1 MKELERYI
9 YETLGL
15 DIHPEP
21 VIRQK
26 LGSLP
31 MFIVETYRIY
41 DTILFNRELVLAEL
55 QNMEAFSIL
64 QAEKHIDL
72 LKNILQKNVVLVI
85 PELSAINRKR
95 LIEKGINFIV
105 PGKHLYLPEL
115 LIDLRE
121 NFSHPRATRKK
132 KKLLPSAQLLVIY
145 YILHRDGKWEIE
157 EHSFKEIAEKLGYT
171 AMAITKAIEN
181 LKYHEIIDVNGEK
194 EKFIRFRLSR
204 AEMWHDLEK
213 RNLLVSPVLKRV
225 YVDEKP
231 ADIVML
237 RSNESALPE
246 FSDMSPSRQEFYAI
260 EKNVFYGLQ
269 KDNVLVNFNENE
281 GQYCLEV
288 WKYNPLTLVGEMHDN
303 RMLVDPLSLYLSLK
317 DSYDERMQMALEQII
332 EKFIW

>member
-21 VIRQK
+21 VTRQK
-26 LGSLP
+26 LGNLP

-41 DTILFNRELVLAEL
+41 DTILFNRELVLAEP
-55 QNMEAFSIL
+55 QNMEAFSIM

-72 LKNILQKNVVLVI
+72 LKNIFQRNMVLVI

-105 PGKHLYLPEL
+105 PGKHLYLPDL

-121 NFSHPRATRKK
+121 NFTHPKASGKK
-132 KKLLPSAQLLVIY
+132 EKLLPSAQLLVIY

-157 EHSFKEIAEKLGYT
+157 QHSFKEIAEKLGYT

-181 LKYHEIIDVNGEK
+181 LKYHEIIDVTGEK

-204 AEMWHDLEK
+204 AEIWHDLEK
-213 RNLLVSPVLKRV
+213 RNLLVNPVLKRV

-231 ADIVML
+231 ADLAML

-246 FSDMSPSRQEFYAI
+246 FSDMNPSRQEFYAI
-260 EKNVFYGLQ
+260 EKIVFYGLQ
-269 KDNVLVNFNENE
+269 KNKVLVNFNENE

-288 WKYNPLTLVGEMHDN
+288 WKYNPLTLIGEMPDN
-303 RMLVDPLSLYLSLK
+303 RMVVDPLSLYLSLK
-317 DSYDERMQMALEQII
+317 DSYDERIQMALDQII